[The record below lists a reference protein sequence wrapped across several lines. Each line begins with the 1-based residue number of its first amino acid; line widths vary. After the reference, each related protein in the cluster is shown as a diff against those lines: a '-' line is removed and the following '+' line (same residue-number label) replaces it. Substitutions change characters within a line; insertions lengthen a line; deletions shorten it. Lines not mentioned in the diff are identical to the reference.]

1 MPQTLLEQHQSKL
14 AKKSKKELKKE
25 AEMKAKEEEEGREER
40 VRKVTSLVFVF
51 LPLTFQSTTPLIPCR
66 P

>member
-25 AEMKAKEEEEGREER
+25 AETKAREEEEGREER
-40 VRKVTSLVFVF
+40 VRKVTSLVWLL
-51 LPLTFQSTTPLIPCR
+51 LPPPYISK
-66 P
+66 